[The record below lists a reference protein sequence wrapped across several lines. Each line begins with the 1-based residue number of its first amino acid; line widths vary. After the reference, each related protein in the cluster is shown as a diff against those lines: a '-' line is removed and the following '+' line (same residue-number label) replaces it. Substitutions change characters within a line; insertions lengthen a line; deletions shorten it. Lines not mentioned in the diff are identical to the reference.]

1 MEADVALS
9 YTRENEMAVTI
20 GERLRQ
26 LRSERGLTQE
36 QLAGRASVS
45 VDLVKKLEQGRRESA
60 RLSSLAALADSL
72 DVPLSELTD
81 KRPRLDGAGD
91 RLVLGLR
98 DVLLSPDVLPGMD
111 SGDDQ
116 EPTPT
121 PRLRS
126 MLSDGW
132 RDYWSGRFVELARRA
147 PGLVA
152 EARHAQKA
160 SVEGGGLVLSQAY
173 QLAAC
178 LLVHLGRDDLALVG
192 AERAVTAAAAGPD
205 ELQWAAAHG
214 TYSWVLMNQAR
225 NDDAERI
232 ARRIAEQ
239 IEPRLSVATPQQLT
253 VWGGMVLWAMAA
265 ACANGRTDA
274 TGDYLTLAR
283 SGAARMDSDRL
294 DYALNFG
301 PTQVAMQDTYA
312 QMALGRPD
320 RALIAA
326 QHVRQQDLRPISYGR
341 HLLDLAQTH
350 ADMRRDADAVDT
362 LVRAKT
368 LAPVWFRHQVA
379 ARGLVAE
386 VCERR
391 ARLTPSMRELVR
403 SLDAH

>member
-1 MEADVALS
+1 
-9 YTRENEMAVTI
+9 MAVTI

-36 QLAGRASVS
+36 QLAGLAAVS

-81 KRPRLDGAGD
+81 KRPRLDGPGD

-98 DVLLSPDVLPGMD
+98 DVLLSPDLLPGMEADDD
-111 SGDDQ
+111 SG
-116 EPTPT
+116 PTPT

-126 MLSDGW
+126 LLGDGW
-132 RDYWSGRFVELARRA
+132 RDYWAGRFVELARRTPA
-147 PGLVA
+147 LVT
-152 EARHAQKA
+152 EARHAQR
-160 SVEGGGLVLSQAY
+160 VGEEDVRPILSQAY

-178 LLVHLGRDDLALVG
+178 LLVHLGRDDLALLG
-192 AERAVTAAAAGPD
+192 AERAVTTAADSD

-214 TYSWVLMNQAR
+214 TYAWVLMNQAR

-232 ARRIAEQ
+232 SRRVAEQ
-239 IEPRLSVATPQQLT
+239 IEPRLSAATPQHLT

-265 ACANGRTDA
+265 ACAAGRTEA
-274 TGDYLTLAR
+274 TDDYLTLAR
-283 SGAARMDSDRL
+283 AGAARMDSERL
-294 DYALNFG
+294 DHALNFG

-312 QMALGRPD
+312 QVALGRPD
-320 RALIAA
+320 RALAAA
-326 QHVRQQDLRPISYGR
+326 QHVQLGALRPISRGR
-341 HLLDLAQTH
+341 HLLDLAQAN

-379 ARGLVAE
+379 ARSLVAE

-391 ARLTPSMRELVR
+391 ARLTPAMRELVR

>member
-1 MEADVALS
+1 
-9 YTRENEMAVTI
+9 MAVTI

-36 QLAGRASVS
+36 QLAGLASAS
-45 VDLVKKLEQGRRESA
+45 VDLVKKLDQGRRESA

-81 KRPRLDGAGD
+81 KRPRLDGGGD

-98 DVLLSPDVLPGMD
+98 DVLLSPDLLPGIVAD
-111 SGDDQ
+111 DDQ

-126 MLSDGW
+126 LLGDGW
-132 RDYWSGRFVELARRA
+132 RDYWSGRFVELARRTPA
-147 PGLVA
+147 LVA
-152 EARHAQKA
+152 EARHAQRA
-160 SVEGGGLVLSQAY
+160 GTEGCGPVLSQAY

-178 LLVHLGRDDLALVG
+178 LLVHLGRDDLALIG
-192 AERAVTAAAAGPD
+192 AERAVTAAAGGPD

-225 NDDAERI
+225 NDDAERV

-265 ACANGRTDA
+265 ACAAGRADTTD
-274 TGDYLTLAR
+274 DYLTLAR
-283 SGAARMDSDRL
+283 AGAARMDSDRL

-301 PTQVAMQDTYA
+301 PTQVAMQDTYT
-312 QMALGRPD
+312 QVTLGLPD
-320 RALIAA
+320 RALDAA
-326 QHVRQQDLRPISYGR
+326 QHVRRKDLRAISSGR
-341 HLLDLAQTH
+341 HLLDLAQAH
-350 ADMRRDADAVDT
+350 ADMHRDADAVDT
-362 LVRAKT
+362 LAQAKT
-368 LAPVWFRHQVA
+368 LAPVWFRHQIA
-379 ARGLVAE
+379 ARGLVTD

-391 ARLTPSMRELVR
+391 ARLTPAMRELVR
-403 SLDAH
+403 SLDAR

>member
-1 MEADVALS
+1 
-9 YTRENEMAVTI
+9 MAVTI

-36 QLAGRASVS
+36 QLAGLAAVS

-98 DVLLSPDVLPGMD
+98 DVLLSPDLLPGMEA
-111 SGDDQ
+111 DDDRG
-116 EPTPT
+116 PTPT
-121 PRLRS
+121 PRLQS
-126 MLSDGW
+126 LLDDGW
-132 RDYWSGRFVELARRA
+132 RDYWAGRFVELARRTPA
-147 PGLVA
+147 LVT
-152 EARHAQKA
+152 EARYTQRAGTA
-160 SVEGGGLVLSQAY
+160 GGHLILSQAY

-178 LLVHLGRDDLALVG
+178 LLVHLGRDDLALLG
-192 AERAVTAAAAGPD
+192 AERSVTTAAAASD

-214 TYSWVLMNQAR
+214 TYAWVLMNQAR

-232 ARRIAEQ
+232 SRRVAEQ
-239 IEPRLSVATPQQLT
+239 IEPRLSSATPQHLT

-265 ACANGRTDA
+265 ACASGRTDA
-274 TGDYLTLAR
+274 TDDYLTLAR
-283 SGAARMDSDRL
+283 AGAARMDSERL

-312 QMALGRPD
+312 QVALDRPD
-320 RALIAA
+320 RALTAA
-326 QHVRQQDLRPISYGR
+326 QHVQLGALRPISRGR
-341 HLLDLAQTH
+341 HLLDLAQAH

-379 ARGLVAE
+379 ARSLVAE

-391 ARLTPSMRELVR
+391 ARLTPAMRELVR